1 MNNVPA
7 GLDSMYV
14 RVEEDVLTQGVRNV
28 LYSGVAPVSGNAI
41 EVNIGENGVVGNG
54 AIISADNYA
63 SGGQAFKSMSGR
75 SLIEAGEQVTFPI
88 DDVVIF
94 GASIMAQSFTGANQQ
109 AAEQLYAAKGANVTV
124 YERATSGDNSTV
136 MKSRLPAII
145 TEFQANAARTLFVI
159 HWGGNDVS
167 QSGPYPGGAT
177 TLDTN
182 CREMLQ
188 DLKDAGFK
196 IALSD
201 ITYRIPPA
209 SNPTDPYN
217 QNVMNQVIT
226 DFADIPLNMYDLT
239 FNNQGTW
246 FEVDGIHPNS
256 TGEDMTRNYIV
267 DNTYDRFSNLVPP
280 PQPVGWEDVVLQF
293 GLVNVYPDGSN
304 EFSVDATKSNIKN
317 VDLTV
322 VADASVTLSGSGGH
336 SDTFGRGNVNDPSDT
351 SISLTN
357 NSGLKSY
364 TYKQDGAQTVDLSA
378 ASLEPAAIYTVGV
391 TASRDAADVRNN
403 DVTVGGVTKVIQTTA
418 SPAEIVEFTNV
429 TGSDLISNGIVVSPT
444 GGTGFSYIGMIRIT
458 KTA

>member
-1 MNNVPA
+1 MPIVTKFFLA
-7 GLDSMYV
+7 G
-14 RVEEDVLTQGVRNV
+14 G
-28 LYSGVAPVSGNAI
+28 G
-41 EVNIGENGVVGNG
+41 EV
-54 AIISADNYA
+54 
-63 SGGQAFKSMSGR
+63 K
-75 SLIEAGEQVTFPI
+75 FPI

-94 GASIMAQSFTGANQQ
+94 GASIMEQSFSGANQQ
-109 AAEQLYAAKGANVTV
+109 TAEQLYADKGANVNV

-167 QSGPYPGGAT
+167 QSGPYPGGAAT
-177 TLDTN
+177 MDAN

-217 QNVMNQVIT
+217 QNIMNPIVS

-246 FEVDGIHPNS
+246 FEVDGIHPDS

-267 DNTYDRFSNLVPP
+267 DSTYEKFSNLVPP
-280 PQPVGWEDVVLQF
+280 PQPVGWEDVLLQF
-293 GLVNVYPDGSN
+293 GLLNVYPDGSN

-317 VDLTV
+317 IDLTV
-322 VADASVTLSGSGGH
+322 VAGASVTLSGSEGH

-364 TYKQDGAQTVDLSA
+364 TYKQDGAQTIDLSA
-378 ASLEPAAIYTVGV
+378 SNIDPTSTYTVGV
-391 TASRDAADVRNN
+391 TASRDAVDVRNN
-403 DVTVGGVTKVIQTTA
+403 DVIVGGVTKVMQTTA

-429 TGSDLISNGIVVSPT
+429 AGSDLISNGIVVAPT
-444 GGTGFSYIGMIRIT
+444 GGTGYSYIGMIRIT